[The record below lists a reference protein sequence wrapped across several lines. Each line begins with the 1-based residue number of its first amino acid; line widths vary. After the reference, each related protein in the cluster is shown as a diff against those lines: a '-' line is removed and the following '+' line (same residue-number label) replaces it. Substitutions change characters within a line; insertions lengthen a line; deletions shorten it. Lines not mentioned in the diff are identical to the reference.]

1 MVIYMP
7 SNQKG
12 GFYMNIIENS
22 KQNFVDFL
30 YDFNLTD
37 EQENELI
44 EKYDNILNSDIS
56 YYKELDKYISDCDEN
71 DEYNYDKLVEILDAM
86 LEEIEM
92 EHEKDK
98 VIITN
103 TTEEIN
109 NEEKIENKLNEDD
122 LGDEDITIVENKK
135 LSNLKAK
142 LKVKKENKI
151 KNNDLGDE
159 DIIIVENKSK
169 KQINDLG
176 DEDIA
181 IVEKEVEVKNDLGNI
196 DIPVEEKEP
205 KKENR
210 IVLFFKD
217 LFKKKEISNDLGDED
232 IAIADVKKP
241 NSKFVVKKQKPVT
254 KIEEIEKSVNEK
266 YADNNEILDFITFI
280 KFRDDKTNIIDE
292 LYDYV
297 KYDDFNNEEK
307 FLDKLYEIFGIT
319 KNEEKSVSEQP
330 TIKVEPKIEVEK
342 TVEEIKEP
350 TEEKEMVKVEITLND
365 KYTEVKDSIFNE
377 LNDQEKIFVEDM
389 IAEGLQPGDIELDQM
404 LNERKV
410 NKANIYKYL
419 LKIEK
424 IKLLNAYEN
433 LGEFEK
439 EFVNEATEE
448 NINFHDAEFN
458 QMLNE
463 RCVNR
468 KALNNYYSLLEKS
481 YNYQK
486 LIADDYKKHIK
497 FENSIDL
504 ENKKVKELK
513 EIAKERKIS
522 NISKLKKDE
531 LIEALNKLTQLKYEE
546 ADKQLGLMK

>member
-71 DEYNYDKLVEILDAM
+71 DEYNYDNLVKVLDGM

-92 EHEKDK
+92 EREKDK
-98 VIITN
+98 VVITN

-122 LGDEDITIVENKK
+122 LGDEDISIVENKK
-135 LSNLKAK
+135 ISNLKSRLKAK
-142 LKVKKENKI
+142 KENKVKENDLGDEEITIVNKEDNNLGDEEIAIVNKENDLGDETITLIDEMPKKENKI
-151 KNNDLGDE
+151 
-159 DIIIVENKSK
+159 VY
-169 KQINDLG
+169 
-176 DEDIA
+176 
-181 IVEKEVEVKNDLGNI
+181 
-196 DIPVEEKEP
+196 
-205 KKENR
+205 
-210 IVLFFKD
+210 FFKN
-217 LFKKKEISNDLGDED
+217 LFKKKEVSNDLGDED
-232 IAIADVKKP
+232 ITIEEVSIPKTKPIVKEE
-241 NSKFVVKKQKPVT
+241 KKLT
-254 KIEEIEKSVNEK
+254 KIEEIEKDVNEK
-266 YADNNEILDFITFI
+266 YADNNEILDFITFV

-297 KYDDFNNEEK
+297 KYNDDFNNEEK
-307 FLDKLYEIFGIT
+307 FLDKLYELFGIT
-319 KNEEKSVSEQP
+319 KNEEKSVSEQS
-330 TIKVEPKIEVEK
+330 TIKVEPKIEVKK

-377 LNDQEKIFVEDM
+377 LDEIEKIFVEDM
-389 IAEGLQPGDIELDQM
+389 MAEGLQPGDIELDQM
-404 LNERKV
+404 FTERNV

-424 IKLLNAYEN
+424 IKLLNVYEN

-468 KALNNYYSLLEKS
+468 KVLNNYYSLLEKS
-481 YNYQK
+481 FNYQK

-504 ENKKVKELK
+504 ENKKAKELK